1 MHAAIVLASQQRSV
15 NTICCGQNH
24 TLFLTLKS
32 VKHGQNVVYALN
44 AQKLKNAEKLNADD
58 TVQFSSSLN
67 VMIALIVGAS
77 QFLIQ

>member
-1 MHAAIVLASQQRSV
+1 
-15 NTICCGQNH
+15 
-24 TLFLTLKS
+24 
-32 VKHGQNVVYALN
+32 VVYALN
-44 AQKLKNAEKLNADD
+44 AQKQKNAEKLNADD